1 MHICLLNMQIEY
13 YSPVSGGAVA
23 TVMMQYARNLLALG
37 HRVTVLTAVNGDEV
51 YPVGDVV
58 PIRNGNRKTINA
70 VQSRV
75 SALRQRIESWDYPHY
90 EYYIRSF
97 KAALRRLLPM
107 PDVVLIH
114 NDFVAPRHI
123 KKALPRTKV
132 VLMLH
137 NETRTNLRDKRKAL
151 SYVDLFLP
159 LGCYI
164 RDWTA
169 KAYDIATNKIVPV
182 RNGVDLEVF
191 KPRDNYLDPAK
202 PVRVLFIGRIDPNK
216 GPDLAADAV
225 AQLRREGVPVTLSV
239 AGSLWFYGHGNEMED
254 PYFRSLKTK
263 MDAAEADYLGHVTRA
278 NVPRLVR
285 DHDVV
290 CVLSRSQEP
299 YPLVVL
305 EAMASGCAVLAS
317 DRGGLPEVCG
327 GAAIVANPDDL
338 RCVVDRLRSLA
349 ADRKLLRTTK
359 IKSVERAARESWP
372 EKTERLEGIFKKEL
386 GL

>member
-23 TVMMQYARNLLALG
+23 TVMMQHARNLLALG
-37 HRVTVLTAVNGDEV
+37 HRVTVLTAVNGDAV

-70 VQSRV
+70 LQSRI

-97 KAALRRLLPM
+97 KAALRQLLPV

-123 KKALPRTKV
+123 RKALPKTKV

-137 NETRTNLRDKRKAL
+137 NEMRTNLRDKRKAL

-159 LGCYI
+159 LGSYI
-164 RDWTA
+164 RDWTT
-169 KAYDIATNKIVPV
+169 KTYDIETARMVPV

-191 KPRDNYLDPAK
+191 KPRENYLEPAQ

-225 AQLRREGVPVTLSV
+225 AQLRREGLPVTLTV
-239 AGSLWFYGHGNEMED
+239 AGSLWFYGHGNEMQD
-254 PYFRSLKTK
+254 PYFRSLKAK
-263 MDAAEADYLGHVTRA
+263 MEAAEATHLGHVTRE
-278 NVPRLVR
+278 NVPQLVCE
-285 DHDVV
+285 HDVV
-290 CVLSRSQEP
+290 CVLSRSQDP

-305 EAMASGCAVLAS
+305 EAMASGCAVIAS

-338 RCVVDRLRSLA
+338 GSVVDHLRSLVTSQE
-349 ADRKLLRTTK
+349 LLRTTK
-359 IKSVERAARESWP
+359 VKSVERAARESWLA
-372 EKTERLEGIFKKEL
+372 KTERLEGIFRTEL
-386 GL
+386 EL